1 MARRKDE
8 IIWHLM
14 DAPWCLSVLLAGV
27 IYLGLSYLLPSLAA
41 SSDNFIFNAM
51 APNFP
56 LMAPSLFYLSI
67 FTPCADSIHAL
78 GIYYNPA

>member
-1 MARRKDE
+1 MARRKDG

-14 DAPWCLSVLLAGV
+14 DAPWWLSVLLAGV

-56 LMAPSLFYLSI
+56 LMAPYFTFLFL
-67 FTPCADSIHAL
+67 L
-78 GIYYNPA
+78 PAPIAFMP